1 MKEHVIDRIVP
12 GSIAE
17 ELELEPGDRL
27 LSVNGNEIT
36 DVFDY
41 HYFINEEY
49 LTVVVRKQNGE
60 EWELE
65 IEKEYEEDL
74 GIEFENGLM
83 DEYRSCCNKCIF
95 CFIDQMPKGMRS
107 TLYFKDDD
115 SRLSFLQGNYVTLT
129 NMKDRDIQRIIEYKL
144 GPINISVQT
153 TNPKLRCM
161 MLNNRFAGEA
171 LKKIDALYEA
181 GIPMNGQIVLCKGV
195 NDGAELERSIRDLM
209 AYMPCMESVSVV
221 PVGLSKFR
229 EGLYPLEPFKKEDAR
244 QVLDIIHK
252 WQEVCYQ
259 SQENHF
265 IHASDEWYL
274 LAELPLPEE
283 DNYDGYPQLENGV
296 GMLRLLE
303 TEFMEALERAS
314 DDTELATDRRIV
326 SNTEPE
332 NGSQAAGCDE
342 AREDC
347 PTIISIATGVLA
359 APHIRKLMEAFM
371 ERFPRRRVIVY
382 PIENRFFGEM
392 ITVSGLLTGQ
402 DIIAQL
408 KGRELGERLLL
419 PCNLLRS
426 QEQDFLDDI
435 TLEEAK
441 KALQVPIDIVESN
454 GQDLLDCL
462 LGI

>member
-65 IEKEYEEDL
+65 IEKEFEEDL

-259 SQENHF
+259 SQGNHF

-303 TEFMEALERAS
+303 TEFMEALEHVS
-314 DDTELATDRRIV
+314 DDTELAADRRIV
-326 SNTEPE
+326 DNTEPE
-332 NGSQAAGCDE
+332 NGSQAAGCDG

-347 PTIISIATGVLA
+347 PTIISIATGLLA
-359 APHIRKLMEAFM
+359 APHIRKLTEAFM
-371 ERFPRRRVIVY
+371 ERFPRRKVIVY